1 MKVFDENGKYILNEN
16 YTEIL
21 KLDKMLTEAQIPHT
35 LQRFSDGWQVVYPS
49 EEKRVADAVEHYGSY
64 GHEENL
70 LEIMGLIKPEETCDS
85 VLGWLTAEDVFQRF
99 SEHYKGEKK

>member
-1 MKVFDENGKYILNEN
+1 MKLFDENGKYILNEK

-21 KLDKMLTEAQIPHT
+21 KLDNMLTEAQIPHT
-35 LQRFSDGWQVVYPS
+35 LKRFCNGWQIIYPN
-49 EEKRVADAVEHYGSY
+49 EEKRVADVVQHFGSY
-64 GHEENL
+64 GNEKNL

-85 VLGWLTAEDVFQRF
+85 VLGWLTAEDVFRRF

>member
-1 MKVFDENGKYILNEN
+1 MKLFDENGKCILNEN

-21 KLDKMLTEAQIPHT
+21 KLDKMLTDAQIPHT
-35 LQRFSDGWQVVYPS
+35 LGRFMDGWQVIYPDK
-49 EEKRVADAVEHYGSY
+49 EKWVADAIEHRGSY

-70 LEIMGLIKPEETCDS
+70 LEIMGLIKPEETCDT